1 MLHHNNL
8 AGTSSVAGS
17 TCKRSSIWRSDT
29 AGGMGVRHPPLE
41 LDVVVEKS
49 RGGLLQAGLPG
60 HVNARC
66 LCKES
71 TACLVLL

>member
-1 MLHHNNL
+1 M
-8 AGTSSVAGS
+8 
-17 TCKRSSIWRSDT
+17 
-29 AGGMGVRHPPLE
+29 RHPPSE

-49 RGGLLQAGLPG
+49 RGGSLQAGLPG

-66 LCKES
+66 LCKER